1 MTANNPRIIYK
12 ICRSPEW
19 EAAEQA
25 GAFRGSP
32 DDRRDGFIH
41 FSTGAQLPG
50 TLAKYFA
57 GEAGL
62 IVVAVDAARLGEA
75 LRWEPSRDNALF
87 PHLYAE
93 LSLDAVLWSRPL
105 ASIINDLKQLSQ

>member
-1 MTANNPRIIYK
+1 VAADTPTIIYK
-12 ICRSPEW
+12 ICRSSEW
-19 EAAEQA
+19 EGAEQ
-25 GAFRGSP
+25 GGVFRGSP

-41 FSTGAQLPG
+41 FSTAAQVPG

-57 GEAGL
+57 GEVGL
-62 IVVAVDAARLGEA
+62 ILIAVDTAKLGEA

-105 ASIINDLKQLSQ
+105 ASISDLKQLSQ